1 MDVAEINMADVKSQ
15 INNLLLRGN
24 PITTK
29 SMMHKD
35 AKKDVVLKYKNRRY
49 SSGWE

>member
-1 MDVAEINMADVKSQ
+1 MGATAIVMANGKSQ

-29 SMMHKD
+29 SMTHRG
-35 AKKDVVLKYKNRRY
+35 AKKEAVLKYKNNRY
-49 SSGWE
+49 SSG